1 MALTKEVNIVVK
13 ETGMDKVSQSI
24 QQLEQSVQQTEQATK
39 SFKAQIREARE
50 EMVKMSQQYGATS
63 KEAVRAAQKV
73 ADLNDQMGFAND
85 LVKSFN
91 PDQKFKALG
100 SATQLA
106 GTGLQGVTSG
116 MALFGDQSES
126 TEKALLQV
134 QSAMAFSDAISNLSE
149 MGDQWANL
157 KTTITSSTV
166 ATKVNNV
173 ATAMATGITKL
184 FGKAVDDNS
193 KAFKG
198 LKYAIIGTGIGALVV
213 GLGLVVSNFENIKKI
228 VSNIGWLKN
237 LGDAIMGIVNA
248 VTDFIGLTSE
258 SERVLDKQKAVAEK
272 ALKQNELYLKKN
284 EHKLSEARK
293 REIELSNEHFQRLA
307 DGEMSKEESLKILR
321 EKGNIDKQKA
331 DDDANKKALE
341 KQKEA
346 NEKRAEANKIAKEKE
361 LEDIKKGYELEA
373 NFITEQLKNE
383 NLSFDEKRKIVLDSQ
398 KLSKEDRINFL
409 TDLHNLEV
417 EAERNNN
424 RRVMELKKS
433 YAEQLED
440 LNATTS
446 EQKLALDEKRALAE
460 LEKLDNNETAK
471 LELIKLYQKKKD
483 DLATEK
489 KKEEEE
495 KAIEQKEIDAENE
508 ELDFE
513 TRLEK
518 LQEREAMIK
527 SSLLLSEEEKTNL
540 INENNQKRKDIEID
554 VAQKI
559 ADAKATIEQ
568 KSFDVASQTTNLF
581 AQLGAKNKAIQKATL
596 IADNLIGIAKIVR
609 NTQAS
614 NSAAITKYSLIP
626 GGQALA
632 ATEIAL
638 NKVSAGIGIATSIA
652 TTAKALSALGGGGG
666 GGDAGSGGGSTP
678 APPPAPSFNL
688 VQGTGRNQIAEG
700 IQNQSPLKAYVVAK
714 DVTTGQSMDRNII
727 EDARL

>member
-39 SFKAQIREARE
+39 SFKSQIREARE

-63 KEAVRAAQKV
+63 KEAVKAAQRV

-237 LGDAIMGIVNA
+237 LGDTIMGIVNA

-293 REIELSNEHFQRLA
+293 REIELTNEHFQRLA

-331 DDDANKKALE
+331 DDEANKKALE

-424 RRVMELKKS
+424 RRVMEIKKS

-508 ELDFE
+508 NLDFE
-513 TRLEK
+513 TRFEK
-518 LQEREAMIK
+518 LDEEANLINE
-527 SSLLLSEEEKTNL
+527 SQFLTEEEKTNRL
-540 INENNQKRKDIEID
+540 KEIGEQRLEMEQKQNNARFESARNIGNALSSLTDLLGGKSKKAQAIGKAIA
-554 VAQKI
+554 VAQIGIDTAQAISNAIPASIKAGAEAGKVAGPAAAAVTPAVTASTYIGLAAMI
-559 ADAKATIEQ
+559 AGNALK
-568 KSFDVASQTTNLF
+568 
-581 AQLGAKNKAIQKATL
+581 AKNILA
-596 IADNLIGIAKIVR
+596 
-609 NTQAS
+609 
-614 NSAAITKYSLIP
+614 
-626 GGQALA
+626 GG
-632 ATEIAL
+632 
-638 NKVSAGIGIATSIA
+638 
-652 TTAKALSALGGGGG
+652 
-666 GGDAGSGGGSTP
+666 GSGGGGADAPAP

>member
-39 SFKAQIREARE
+39 SFKSQIREARE

-63 KEAVRAAQKV
+63 KEAVKAAQRV

-237 LGDAIMGIVNA
+237 LGDTIMGIVNA

-293 REIELSNEHFQRLA
+293 REIELTNEHFQRLA

-331 DDDANKKALE
+331 DDEANKKALE

-373 NFITEQLKNE
+373 DFITEQLKNE

-424 RRVMELKKS
+424 RRVMEIKKS

-508 ELDFE
+508 NLDFE
-513 TRLEK
+513 TRFEK
-518 LQEREAMIK
+518 LDEEAKLINE
-527 SSLLLSEEEKTNL
+527 SQFLTEEEKTNRL
-540 INENNQKRKDIEID
+540 KEIGEQRLEMEQKQNNARFESARNIGNALSSLTDLLGGKSKKAQAIGKAIA
-554 VAQKI
+554 VAQIGIDTAQAISNAIPASIKAGAEAGKVAGPAAAAVTPAVTASTYIGLAAMI
-559 ADAKATIEQ
+559 AGNALK
-568 KSFDVASQTTNLF
+568 
-581 AQLGAKNKAIQKATL
+581 AKNILA
-596 IADNLIGIAKIVR
+596 
-609 NTQAS
+609 
-614 NSAAITKYSLIP
+614 
-626 GGQALA
+626 GG
-632 ATEIAL
+632 
-638 NKVSAGIGIATSIA
+638 
-652 TTAKALSALGGGGG
+652 
-666 GGDAGSGGGSTP
+666 GSGGGGADAPAP